1 MKTKKR
7 SFFAPLSVICI
18 GMLFFGGS
26 TIQAFASN
34 DSQLPIGPD
43 PMQIGVSSVA
53 GQVIDATGLPVIGA
67 SVIVKGTTIGA
78 STDVDGRFTINNIP
92 SRENLSISVSF
103 IGYITQE
110 VRVTSSSP
118 LTIVLQEDTQVLS
131 DVVVIGYGTEKKKNV
146 SGAVSNIT
154 SEELVRVPTENMQR
168 ALQGKVAGVQIISAT
183 GTPGGAVSV
192 IVRGSGSISANNEP
206 LYIIDGVQ
214 MITGDQSSG
223 IIKSTDVLS
232 TLNPSE
238 IQSIDILKDGASAS
252 IYGAQAANGVVII
265 TTKKGQ
271 EGKNKISVSLSGGV
285 QQIANKIDILTGP
298 QVVELDLIAHKNR
311 YGENSTEYQN
321 KLQEYRNNGW
331 GEDGFSNTPTY
342 DWYDLLYRT
351 AYVGDVQVSL
361 SGGSAKEK
369 HYLSA
374 AFNSTDGILIGTGFK
389 RGTFRVN
396 LSYELANWLTLTTN
410 NSYSVMNQDQQSSV
424 RASNPNRIAF
434 LMHPANSPYD
444 ENGDYYTS
452 LPYGYFMHNTVQMQ
466 DLNEYKGRT
475 NKLLSA
481 NALDFKITKDLTFK
495 SSYNIDI
502 VSINEHL
509 FVDPRTREGEKV
521 QGSVTAFTKDLT
533 NFQTEQVLNYSTLL
547 DDIHRISAMGGFSYR
562 HQYFQSH
569 GGTGTGV
576 SHPTLHLLGSTAI
589 PTEVTEDFSEWKMAG
604 VFARINYSYRDRY
617 IVNATI
623 RRDGSSRFGDEN
635 KWGWF
640 PSVSAAWRIN
650 DEAFMKGLTVF
661 DDLKLRASY
670 GVTGNSDIG
679 DYIARRWYSS
689 GGAYNNTS
697 AIIPA
702 SIGNPYLTW
711 EKSHSKNIGLSLSI
725 LNSRISSEMD
735 FYIKDTKEL
744 LYARTIPA
752 TTGFTQIPSNMGGV
766 RNTGFEFLLNT
777 VNIKNND
784 WEWNTSFNISYNKNE
799 ITSLQ
804 DGLTE
809 LGTYKVGES
818 ITSEP
823 VYQWAG
829 VNEADGRPMYY
840 DKDGFI
846 VYNPKT
852 EDRVWSKPREPK
864 FFGGLTNAISW
875 KGFELSFFFQ
885 FQKGGVSLWSDK
897 ITLLASAGDSNTML
911 EKYTSYWKK
920 PGDVTWVP
928 KPSYEGAYPGNP
940 RGNDQES
947 TLHYEKTDYIKLKNI
962 MLSYNF
968 NKKLIQPLHIAN
980 LQIYAST
987 YNLCTWTTYPG
998 NDPEFTGYDTG
1009 VYPQSRTY
1017 NVGVKLDF

>member
-1 MKTKKR
+1 MNTRKN
-7 SFFAPLSVICI
+7 SLPALFSAICI
-18 GMLFFGGS
+18 GLFFLAGYS
-26 TIQAFASN
+26 FRAFASN
-34 DSQLPIGPD
+34 DSRSPIGPTLQQVD
-43 PMQIGVSSVA
+43 ITSVT
-53 GQVIDATGLPVIGA
+53 GQVVDAAGLPVIGA
-67 SVIVKGTTIGA
+67 SVIVKGSTNGA
-78 STDVDGRFTINNIP
+78 STDLDGRFTITGFSAQKNLI
-92 SRENLSISVSF
+92 LSISY

-110 VRVTSSSP
+110 VRVSSASP
-118 LTIVLQEDTQVLS
+118 ITITLQEDTQVLS
-131 DVVVIGYGTEKKKNV
+131 DVVVIGYGTEKKKNI
-146 SGAVSNIT
+146 SGAVSNIS
-154 SEELVRVPTENMQR
+154 SEELTRVPTENMQR
-168 ALQGKVAGVQIISAT
+168 ALQGKVAGVQITSAS

-192 IVRGSGSISANNEP
+192 LVRGSGSISANNGP

-214 MITGDQSSG
+214 MITGDQTSG
-223 IIKSTDVLS
+223 VIKSTDVLS

-265 TTKKGQ
+265 TTKKGR
-271 EGKNKISVSLSGGV
+271 EGKNKISVSLSGGM
-285 QQIANKIDILTGP
+285 QQIANKIDILTAP
-298 QVVELDLIAHKNR
+298 QVAELDLIAYQNR
-311 YGENSTEYQN
+311 YGEGSSEYLN
-321 KLQEYRNNGW
+321 KLNEYKGNGW
-331 GEDGFSNTPTY
+331 GEDGFSEAPTY

-351 AYVGDVQVSL
+351 AYVADAQVSV
-361 SGGSAKEK
+361 SGGTAKEK

-374 AFNSTDGILIGTGFK
+374 SFNNTDGILIGTGFQ

-396 LSYELANWLTLTTN
+396 LSYELAKWLTLTTN
-410 NSYSVMNQDQQSSV
+410 NSYSIMNQDQQSGV
-424 RASNPNRIAF
+424 RASNPNRMPF

-444 ENGDYYTS
+444 ENGEYYSS

-481 NALDFKITKDLTFK
+481 NSLDFKITKDLTFK
-495 SSYNIDI
+495 SSYNVDL
-502 VSINEHL
+502 VTINEHL
-509 FVDPRTREGEKV
+509 FIDPRTREGEKK
-521 QGSVTAFTKDLT
+521 QGEVMAYTKDLT
-533 NFQTEQVLNYSTLL
+533 NFQTEQVLNYSTVL
-547 DDIHRISAMGGFSYR
+547 DETHRISAMGGFSYR
-562 HQYFQSH
+562 HQSYQSH
-569 GGTGTGV
+569 SGTGTGV
-576 SHPTLHLLGSTAI
+576 SHPSLHLLGNTAI
-589 PTEVTEDFSEWKMAG
+589 PTEVTESFSEWKMAG
-604 VFARINYSYRDRY
+604 MFARINYSYQDRY
-617 IVNATI
+617 IINATI
-623 RRDGSSRFGDEN
+623 RRDGSSRFGEEN

-650 DEAFMKGLTVF
+650 DEAFMKDVTVF

-679 DYIARRWYSS
+679 DYVARRWYSS
-689 GGAYNNTS
+689 RGAYNNSS

-702 SIGNPYLTW
+702 SIGNPFLTW
-711 EKSHSKNIGLSLSI
+711 EKSHSKNIGLSFSI
-725 LNSRISSEMD
+725 LNNRISSEMD
-735 FYIKDTKEL
+735 FYIKDTKDL

-766 RNTGFEFLLNT
+766 KNTGFEFLLNT
-777 VNIKNND
+777 VNIKSGD
-784 WEWNTSFNISYNKNE
+784 WEWGTSFNISYNKNE

-809 LGTYKVGES
+809 LGSYKVGES

-840 DKDGFI
+840 DKDGYI
-846 VYNPKT
+846 VYNPKP
-852 EDRVWSKPREPK
+852 EDRIWSKPREAK
-864 FFGGLTNAISW
+864 FFGGLTNNISW
-875 KGFELSFFFQ
+875 KGFDLSFFFQ
-885 FQKGGVSLWSDK
+885 FQNGGVSLWSDK

-911 EKYTSYWKK
+911 EKYTSFWKN

-947 TLHYEKTDYIKLKNI
+947 TLHYEKTDYIKLKNV

-968 NKKLIQPLHIAN
+968 NSKLLQSFHIAN
-980 LQIYAST
+980 LQVYASA
-987 YNLCTWTTYPG
+987 YNLYTWTSYPG

-1009 VYPQSRTY
+1009 TYPQSRTY
-1017 NVGVKLDF
+1017 NLGVKLDF